1 MKIAQHHISL
11 AGVGIAGLAVVGMV
25 LYYRH
30 TQNAAQ
36 TAPADSGMGS
46 FPYFQTAALPS
57 SGAGSG
63 VTAMTPAAA
72 STLDVA
78 SLLKGITGIQSD
90 NNAAQLQLATVAKES
105 TFSTTF
111 GNILKGLI
119 GQQTDALSSEQM
131 VGLSGGQSVP
141 IATAGFA
148 NPTPGG
154 GFQFGFT
161 NVPIQAGTP
170 NALSWLYGSPGMTGA
185 VFGGGGSAVNP
196 NDPLYKAGGVSVGNS
211 TNSAS
216 PGVTIVPGSNPLDGT
231 IPMVN

>member
-57 SGAGSG
+57 SGTGSG
-63 VTAMTPAAA
+63 VTAMTPAPA
-72 STLDVA
+72 SSLDIA
-78 SLLKGITGIQSD
+78 GLLKGLTDSQSAD
-90 NNAAQLQLATVAKES
+90 NAANNATQLQLADVAKES

-119 GQQTDALSSEQM
+119 GQQTDALSSSQM

-148 NPTPGG
+148 TPTAGG
-154 GFQFGFT
+154 GFNFGFT

-170 NALSWLYGSPGMTGA
+170 NALTWL
-185 VFGGGGSAVNP
+185 FGGQNTGTAFFNPAADNP
-196 NDPLYKAGGVSVGNS
+196 NINNHAS
-211 TNSAS
+211 TNST
-216 PGVTIVPGSNPLDGT
+216 PPPVTIVPGANPLDGT